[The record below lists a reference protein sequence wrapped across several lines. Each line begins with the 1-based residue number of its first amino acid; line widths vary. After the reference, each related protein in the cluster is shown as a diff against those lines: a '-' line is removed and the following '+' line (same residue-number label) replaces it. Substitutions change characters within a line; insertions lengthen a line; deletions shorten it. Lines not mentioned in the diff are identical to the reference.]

1 MSNQQTNNNSNNK
14 QVMKEEKSNAELD
27 KKIAEKNEKLLK
39 DKFINK

>member
-1 MSNQQTNNNSNNK
+1 MSNQQTNNNSNK
-14 QVMKEEKSNAELD
+14 QVMKEEKNNSELD

>member
-1 MSNQQTNNNSNNK
+1 MSNQQTNNSNNK
-14 QVMKEEKSNAELD
+14 QVMKEEKNNSELD